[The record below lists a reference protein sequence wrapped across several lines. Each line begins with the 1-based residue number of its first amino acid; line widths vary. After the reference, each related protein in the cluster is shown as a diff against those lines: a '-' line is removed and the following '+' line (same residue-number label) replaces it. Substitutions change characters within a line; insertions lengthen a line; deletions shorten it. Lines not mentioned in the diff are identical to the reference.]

1 MKNYDNNANY
11 MWVIAS
17 DGQISLSFTFFE
29 TEANYDFVHVY
40 QCNNTSCSTREQ
52 IIKLSGSTQHGTLAS
67 GGGGREPTLQVS
79 ANATYTSSTGYLQM
93 VFTSDGSVTGEGFV
107 AEWTSHPI
115 FNVGSSGSGSHFAS
129 GDINQDQY
137 YSDDEVIITNPPE
150 TSRTYSSICCGS
162 SAGGSHG
169 RSMLDST
176 SAWVSGNPLVTLNFV
191 SVRTIK
197 GRSS

>member
-1 MKNYDNNANY
+1 MSGFLEFCNRNSTFIAKCYDPVTYSYITENTGRTGKCGRLGNY
-11 MWVIAS
+11 MNF
-17 DGQISLSFTFFE
+17 GFPLSVK
-29 TEANYDFVHVY
+29 Y
-40 QCNNTSCSTREQ
+40 RE
-52 IIKLSGSTQHGTLAS
+52 
-67 GGGGREPTLQVS
+67 
-79 ANATYTSSTGYLQM
+79 
-93 VFTSDGSVTGEGFV
+93 VF
-107 AEWTSHPI
+107 
-115 FNVGSSGSGSHFAS
+115 
-129 GDINQDQY
+129 DINQDQY
-137 YSDDEVIITNPPE
+137 YSDAEVIITNPPE